1 MSDLEVANSVKAR
14 LLSLI
19 WALVEVLIDVFW
31 FWQLRVRAYF
41 SRGDGT
47 AILKRKLQTAPTY
60 EEWEK
65 YAYQLDSMLGN
76 DLWRQNPASTKYDYR
91 LISTRLKQLVEAKED
106 ENISELLSRLRS
118 GLLRNLGSIG
128 NSALYNRSYSG
139 TKLLIE
145 DYVSEVIQCLEFLAS
160 QNPSGDDQAG
170 FLTNQ
175 QKLDFFHDTR
185 QSFGRSA
192 LVLHGG
198 SLFGLCHI
206 GVVKGLYLQGLL
218 PRIISGATVGALV
231 AALVCSF
238 ADDEL
243 LLVLDNLAAMLPK
256 SFDNAQSD
264 IKFYSIVERVLSS
277 AYPPEMLVLANYV
290 KNQLGDMTFEEA
302 YVKTD
307 RVLNITVTPSNPSMP
322 TLLNYLTT
330 PNMTMWSAVCASI
343 GTGVLQEHIELLVKD
358 HTGVLTT
365 YKTSE
370 PGYTFIPSNRALYND
385 RDSPYTKM
393 AELFNVNNFTVSLA
407 RPYLAPLFAG
417 EQTYRGHGGWM
428 PRISK
433 VIKLELQH
441 RLRQLARFG
450 LLPELVSRI
459 LVDERIPSG
468 FDVTVVPEL
477 ESLVRDL
484 GKLLDTND
492 IRSKVEYFIKV
503 GEQSVWPL
511 LAIIW
516 SRCAVEFVLDDV
528 YNTLRKGGRGL
539 RAQS

>member
-1 MSDLEVANSVKAR
+1 MFAQLCK
-14 LLSLI
+14 
-19 WALVEVLIDVFW
+19 VLMKN
-31 FWQLRVRAYF
+31 R
-41 SRGDGT
+41 
-47 AILKRKLQTAPTY
+47 
-60 EEWEK
+60 
-65 YAYQLDSMLGN
+65 
-76 DLWRQNPASTKYDYR
+76 RQNPSSTKYDYR
-91 LISTRLKQLVEAKED
+91 LISTRLKQLVDARED
-106 ENISELLSRLRS
+106 ENVPELLSCLRS

-160 QNPSGDDQAG
+160 QSPRASSEEYTGG
-170 FLTNQ
+170 FATHQ

-206 GVVKGLYLQGLL
+206 GVVKGLYMQGLL
-218 PRIISGATVGALV
+218 PRILSGATVGALV

-243 LLVLDNLAAMLPK
+243 LLVLDNLASMLPQ
-256 SFDNAQSD
+256 SYNDDESD

-277 AYPPEMLVLANYV
+277 AYPPEMLILANYV
-290 KNQLGDMTFEEA
+290 KDLLGDLTFEEA
-302 YVKTD
+302 YLKTD
-307 RVLNITVTPSNPSMP
+307 RVLNITVTPSDPSMAS
-322 TLLNYLTT
+322 LLNYLTT
-330 PNMTMWSAVCASI
+330 PNMTIWSAVNASI
-343 GTGVLQEHIELLVKD
+343 GTGVLQKHVELYVKD
-358 HTGVLTT
+358 HKGQVQPLRRV
-365 YKTSE
+365 SE
-370 PGYTFIPSNRALYND
+370 YTFTPSNKALYND

-417 EQTYRGHGGWM
+417 EQTYRGRGGWM

-441 RLRQLARFG
+441 RLRQMARFG
-450 LLPELVSRI
+450 VLPELVHRI

-477 ESLVRDL
+477 DSLVRDL
-484 GKLLDTND
+484 GKLLDTQD
-492 IRSKVEYFIKV
+492 IRSKVSYFITV

-511 LAIIW
+511 LAIVW
-516 SRCAVEFVLDDV
+516 ARCAIEFVLDDL
-528 YNTLRKGGRGL
+528 YNTARKGTSRT
-539 RAQS
+539 

>member
-1 MSDLEVANSVKAR
+1 MDAR
-14 LLSLI
+14 
-19 WALVEVLIDVFW
+19 
-31 FWQLRVRAYF
+31 
-41 SRGDGT
+41 
-47 AILKRKLQTAPTY
+47 
-60 EEWEK
+60 
-65 YAYQLDSMLGN
+65 
-76 DLWRQNPASTKYDYR
+76 
-91 LISTRLKQLVEAKED
+91 
-106 ENISELLSRLRS
+106 ENENVPELLSCLRS

-145 DYVSEVIQCLEFLAS
+145 DYVSEVIHCLEFLAS
-160 QNPSGDDQAG
+160 LKPGTGSGGGNEEYGGTSSTTG
-170 FLTNQ
+170 FTTHQ

-218 PRIISGATVGALV
+218 PRIISGATVGALI

-238 ADDEL
+238 SDDEL
-243 LLVLDNLAAMLPK
+243 LMVLDNIADMLPQ
-256 SFDNAQSD
+256 SYNDDQSD
-264 IKFYSIVERVLSS
+264 IKFYSIVERVISS
-277 AYPPEMLVLANYV
+277 AYPPEMLIMANYV
-290 KNQLGDMTFEEA
+290 KELLGDMTFEEA
-302 YVKTD
+302 YLKTD
-307 RVLNITVTPSNPSMP
+307 RALNITVTPSDPSMP

-330 PNMTMWSAVCASI
+330 PNMTIWSAVNASI
-343 GTGVLQEHIELLVKD
+343 GTGVLQKRVELYVRD
-358 HTGVLTT
+358 HQGQVQR
-365 YKTSE
+365 YRNSTSS
-370 PGYTFIPSNRALYND
+370 YTFTPSNKALYND

-417 EQTYRGHGGWM
+417 EQTYRGRGGWM

-450 LLPELVSRI
+450 VLPELVHRI

-477 ESLVRDL
+477 DSLIRDL
-484 GKLLDTND
+484 GKLLDTQD
-492 IRSKVEYFIKV
+492 IRSKTRYFIKV
-503 GEQSVWPL
+503 GEQSVWPFL
-511 LAIIW
+511 SIIW
-516 SRCAVEFVLDDV
+516 ARCAIEFVLDDL
-528 YNTLRKGGRGL
+528 YSTARKGTSRI
-539 RAQS
+539 

>member
-1 MSDLEVANSVKAR
+1 MVSL
-14 LLSLI
+14 LLSN
-19 WALVEVLIDVFW
+19 
-31 FWQLRVRAYF
+31 YF
-41 SRGDGT
+41 ELHT
-47 AILKRKLQTAPTY
+47 NNEKR
-60 EEWEK
+60 
-65 YAYQLDSMLGN
+65 
-76 DLWRQNPASTKYDYR
+76 RQNPASTKYDYK
-91 LISTRLKQLVEAKED
+91 LISTRIKQLVEAKED
-106 ENISELLSRLRS
+106 DNVPELVSKLRS

-145 DYVSEVIQCLEFLAS
+145 DYIAEVIQCLEFLAS
-160 QNPSGDDQAG
+160 QKPSPGTEGG
-170 FLTNQ
+170 FATHQ

-198 SLFGLCHI
+198 SLFGLVHI

-218 PRIISGATVGALV
+218 PRIISGVTVGALI

-243 LLVLDNLAAMLPK
+243 LLVLDTVAVMLPV
-256 SFDNAQSD
+256 SFTNAHSEV
-264 IKFYSIVERVLSS
+264 KFYSIVERVLSS
-277 AYPPEMLVLANYV
+277 AYPPELLVLASYV
-290 KNQLGDMTFEEA
+290 KEQLGDMTFEEA

-307 RVLNITVTPSNPSMP
+307 RVLNITVTPSNPSIP

-330 PNMTMWSAVCASI
+330 PNMTMWSAVMASI
-343 GTGVLQEHIELLVKD
+343 GTGVLHPHPIELMVKD
-358 HTGVLTT
+358 HQGVLTP
-365 YKTSE
+365 YQTSK
-370 PGYTFIPSNRALYND
+370 PGYSFTPSNQALYDD
-385 RDSPYTKM
+385 RHSPYTKM

-417 EQTYRGHGGWM
+417 EQTYRGRGGWM

-441 RLRQLARFG
+441 RLRQLGNLG
-450 LLPELVSRI
+450 LLPDLVSRI
-459 LVDERIPSG
+459 LIDERIPSG

-492 IRSKVEYFIKV
+492 LRSKVEYFIKV
-503 GEQSVWPL
+503 GEQSVWPM

-516 SRCAVEFVLDDV
+516 SRCAIEFVLDDL
-528 YNTLRKGGRGL
+528 YNTARKGGRGL
-539 RAQS
+539 K